1 MTRRRR
7 CASRDFPQSFI
18 RPMPGSRERI
28 LDALET
34 YRRSPARTPD
44 RRRGVQL
51 ARGLSLAGPGTARH
65 GGGLPELPS
74 FLTGTPDLELP
85 FWSPRYDAS
94 LGAVQDAMAQDIDND
109 ELLKVSNIR
118 ANDISSSTW
127 HRGHTQG
134 IALGSGVLLT
144 SVEEK
149 RTASNES
156 YSGHLQVYSLPIAD
170 GDSPIFER
178 KLFED
183 TPGAVAGHRWSH
195 AVVGQGV
202 IGKAVT
208 DYLDN
213 VHPNLIGM
221 LTPLTHGL
229 QGAGLPDPPND
240 GAPTDLRDKF
250 GNVISTHFVHNL
262 EQHENDKR
270 PELQAPALIVF
281 NGNLY
286 LVAVRHQFLYVYQ
299 LHWMGA
305 ANSDAVVVW
314 EKLVEL
320 DTMDTD
326 ECIREGDYDNL
337 DFPNY
342 DAINLLQT
350 EEGHVLLLGS
360 HAHWLDTWHLG
371 LLNPRPPGEPVPKA
385 ERPVL
390 TKLAICDQNWVNGAG
405 ADLFQQGLATFQN
418 AGDKNTIGFAAAP
431 KDYTH
436 IQCGNAFGDAMC
448 TDIYFWERHFG

>member
-1 MTRRRR
+1 MTRR
-7 CASRDFPQSFI
+7 CNLDLPQSFI
-18 RPMPGSRERI
+18 RPRPGGRERI
-28 LDALET
+28 LEALET
-34 YRRSPARTPD
+34 FRRSPAQPRD
-44 RRRGVQL
+44 RRGGVRL
-51 ARGLSLAGPGTARH
+51 APDLHLAGPGTARH
-65 GGGLPELPS
+65 GGSLPELPS
-74 FLTGTPDLELP
+74 FLSSAADLELP

-118 ANDISSSTW
+118 ANDISNSTV

-149 RTASNES
+149 RVASNES
-156 YSGHLQVYSLPIAD
+156 YSGHLQVYSLPIAG

-208 DYLDN
+208 DDQDN

-229 QGAGLPDPPND
+229 QGAGLPAFPND

-250 GNVISTHFVHNL
+250 GNVISSHFVHFGD
-262 EQHENDKR
+262 QHPDDKR

-314 EKLVEL
+314 ERLVAL
-320 DTMDTD
+320 DTMNDCTRD
-326 ECIREGDYDNL
+326 GGYDNL

-371 LLNPRPPGEPVPKA
+371 LLNPPGA
-385 ERPVL
+385 EKPVL

-418 AGDKNTIGFAAAP
+418 AGNKNTIGFAAAP